1 MPRPDFFIVGA
12 PKSGTTALYHYLK
25 THPCVFLPEIKEP
38 CHFASDLQGDYG
50 RVETPED
57 YAALY
62 APVADR
68 PDVLAGDA
76 SPVYMLSDVAI
87 PEIMKF
93 NPAAKIIAIVRNPLE
108 MALSIHNQALK
119 VPEEDVADFETA
131 WRLQES
137 RARGLDI
144 PKVNRRPV
152 NLQYA
157 RVCALGTQVQRL
169 MEIVPEKQRLILVQ
183 EDMKRDPAAVYARV
197 LDFLGLP
204 HDGRSEFPAH
214 NQRADLRS
222 RRLQIFMKN
231 PPRLLWPLR
240 RLFHSVGFRPLRI
253 MAALNRRPARA
264 QTLRPEFRDELT
276 ASFEQEIALLEK
288 LLQRDFSHW
297 RTSRTDKA
305 A

>member
-1 MPRPDFFIVGA
+1 MPKPDFFIAGA

-25 THPCVFLPEIKEP
+25 THPRIFLPEIKEP
-38 CHFASDLQGDYG
+38 CHFARDLDGDYG

-62 APVADR
+62 AAVAAR
-68 PDVLAGDA
+68 PDILAGDA
-76 SPVYMLSDVAI
+76 SPVYMLSGVAI

-119 VPEEDVADFETA
+119 VPEEDIADFETA
-131 WRLQES
+131 WRMQS
-137 RARGLDI
+137 RRAQGLDI

-169 MEIVPEKQRLILVQ
+169 MDIVPEAQRLILVQ
-183 EDMKRDPAAVYARV
+183 EDMKRDPAAVYVRV

-240 RLFHSVGFRPLRI
+240 RLFHAIGFRPLVT
-253 MAALNRRPARA
+253 MAALNRKPARP
-264 QTLRPEFRDELT
+264 QPLRPEFRAELV

-288 LLQRDFSHW
+288 LLDRDFSHW
-297 RTSRTDKA
+297 RTFRTDKA